1 MTLRGILPMME
12 YKCDEADDNEHDSN
26 SAILAKSIIIAIVVI
41 MAVTLGAV
49 CNIVLIMAMKNR
61 LWI

>member
-1 MTLRGILPMME
+1 MME

-26 SAILAKSIIIAIVVI
+26 SVILAKSIIIAIVVI